1 MGLQGKDGGTWKDAS
16 AVYGKSGGSWLYAKE
31 VFANKAGTW
40 TRAWTD
46 CRLYDADGGRG
57 WSDPVSVVTYTGTCG
72 NRTQT
77 TTVTRTKT
85 GCPDDVRATTISSP
99 NCDAACFDGS
109 SSTENIYSGTC
120 ASRTYVVRTT
130 TTYTAKAGSN
140 CTTYSTS
147 SDGSPI
153 ASPDCGSCG
162 GACWADVT
170 AAYFAA
176 YGYFNYFSFAGLTY
190 FIQPGD
196 TCDLLWAVTSGSTGD
211 PCYVNG
217 GYTGVS
223 QQRLRTCGTS
233 ECVSWNGVCGGSN
246 LDCV

>member
-46 CRLYDADGGRG
+46 CRLYDAAGGRG

-77 TTVTRTKT
+77 TTTTRTKT
-85 GCPDDVRATTISSP
+85 GCPDDVRAVTISSP

-153 ASPDCGSCG
+153 ASPTCD
-162 GACWADVT
+162 GACTT
-170 AAYFAA
+170 AK
-176 YGYFNYFSFAGLTY
+176 
-190 FIQPGD
+190 
-196 TCDLLWAVTSGSTGD
+196 TGD
-211 PCYVNG
+211 FSQG
-217 GYTGVS
+217 GISYTYTGTPGS
-223 QQRLRTCGTS
+223 YYAFPNPTCSSGCDFSNAYYSVTVCSGTNTITLTS
-233 ECVSWNGVCGGSN
+233 SDACVDVFGTPC
-246 LDCV
+246 